1 MWNQRSRVCWIEWGD
16 RNTKFFHATA
26 SQRRRKNKIRGLLNS
41 DGEWQEGQEEIDGIV
56 LDYFAS
62 IYKSYQASCFEASLN
77 AINAQVTQDM
87 NVELLAEFKAE
98 EVWRALNQMHPTKSP
113 RPNGMSLIF
122 YQKHWDVV
130 FWFMCYILCL
140 RCLNNCTMQGYK

>member
-16 RNTKFFHATA
+16 QNTKFFHATA

-41 DGEWQEGQEEIDGIV
+41 NGEWQEGQEEIDGIV

-98 EVWRALNQMHPTKSP
+98 EVWKALNQMHPTKSP
-113 RPNGMSLIF
+113 CPNGMSFIF

-130 FWFMCYILCL
+130 FFGSCVIFCVLDALITVLC
-140 RCLNNCTMQGYK
+140 RGV